1 MNDVLLCTVC
11 HSKNRVRQVP
21 DGQVPV
27 CARCQAVLPWLHNG
41 TDASFSSDIQA
52 SVPVLVDFWAPWCG
66 PCRVMGPILEE
77 IARERAGKVRVVKVN
92 VDENP
97 QSAAIFNVRSI
108 PTLLLFHEGKQVD
121 SMVGVI
127 QKPVLLQRLVAYG

>member
-1 MNDVLLCTVC
+1 MNDVLVCSVC

-21 DGQVPV
+21 EGQVPV
-27 CARCQAVLPWLHNG
+27 CARCHAALPWLHDG
-41 TDASFSSDIQA
+41 TDDSFARDLQA

-77 IARERAGKVRVVKVN
+77 IAREQAGKVRVVKVN

-97 QSAAIFNVRSI
+97 QSAARFEVRSI
-108 PTLLLFHEGKQVD
+108 PTLLLFHRGRQVD
-121 SMVGVI
+121 SVVGVV
-127 QKPVLLQRLVAYG
+127 QKTALLQRLAACS